1 MSNFRNYNR
10 TKKALINAE
19 QNDETSLD
27 NILIAEYV
35 HR

>member
-1 MSNFRNYNR
+1 MNYNR
-10 TKKALINAE
+10 TKKKALINAA

>member
-1 MSNFRNYNR
+1 MYNFRNYNR
-10 TKKALINAE
+10 TKKALINAA